1 MMTETAHAT
10 GRPGSGTGPF
20 REGSAVH
27 IPGRLDAEDD
37 ERIPPDEVCLSL
49 HSLELA
55 NLGYAAPSSTS
66 RSRRSWA
73 PGKNAAT
80 RTACGWRS

>member
-27 IPGRLDAEDD
+27 IPGRLDADDD

-55 NLGYAAPSSTS
+55 NLEV
-66 RSRRSWA
+66 RRA
-73 PGKNAAT
+73 LVHEQVETILGTRENAAT